1 MTYPD
6 RNVKVYIQ
14 TNKRS
19 FVEMNAVDFAK
30 TLSQIENRI
39 DLFSIELLLC
49 NDITYNMNLSHVH
62 ENTKYVETFL

>member
-6 RNVKVYIQ
+6 RNVEVYIE

-19 FVEMNAVDFAK
+19 FVEMKAVYFAK

-39 DLFSIELLLC
+39 DLFSIDSSFKSVLQQFL
-49 NDITYNMNLSHVH
+49 NL
-62 ENTKYVETFL
+62 

>member
-1 MTYPD
+1 MTFPD

-30 TLSQIENRI
+30 TLSQIEKRI
-39 DLFSIELLLC
+39 DLFSI
-49 NDITYNMNLSHVH
+49 DS
-62 ENTKYVETFL
+62 TFKSVNRSKIIVI